1 MVTPIGPRC
10 FFATFVLTIW
20 FIAEVCNLV
29 NINEDIYGILTKME
43 IAALVIVM
51 GMQFAVYAPIIKLIE
66 QDLIK

>member
-1 MVTPIGPRC
+1 MSGPLLMVTPIGPRC

-43 IAALVIVM
+43 ITDPCNCY
-51 GMQFAVYAPIIKLIE
+51 GNAVCSICT
-66 QDLIK
+66 DL